1 MSIYVSPRGEAISS
15 SQAALILHELLKR
28 RAQAAFLTFQSDAG
42 LPDRT
47 TPLPEPVRI
56 VRRVRV

>member
-1 MSIYVSPRGEAISS
+1 MNTVYVDHNGYAGPGWHPRFDDQDS
-15 SQAALILHELLKR
+15 AA
-28 RAQAAFLTFQSDAG
+28 AQAAFLTFQSDAG